1 MESTPTNASD
11 PDDATLLG
19 RWSRDCCER
28 SFHLLVTKYAA
39 LVHQA
44 ARRLGV
50 DDTIAEE
57 AAQAT
62 FILLARKACTLADR
76 HSLAGWLHVTAMHQ
90 SRNLKRR
97 QIREYRKRH
106 RYGNEF
112 DGPSIPTWD
121 DGQPELARAMA
132 ALRPGDREILLLRFY
147 RALSVK
153 EMAGVT
159 GLSVEAAQ
167 KRLTR
172 AVERLRLSLCE
183 RGGVSSSAA
192 LAA

>member
-1 MESTPTNASD
+1 MASARTTD
-11 PDDATLLG
+11 SGPDDPTLLM
-19 RWSRDCCER
+19 RWSRDRCER
-28 SFHLLVTKYAA
+28 SFRLLVKKYAG

-44 ARRLGV
+44 ARRRSG

-62 FILLARKACTLADR
+62 FILLARKACTLTGR
-76 HSLAGWLHVTAMHQ
+76 QSLAGWLHVTAVHQ
-90 SRNLKRR
+90 SRNLQRR

-106 RYGNEF
+106 RFGDEADF
-112 DGPSIPTWD
+112 PSSPTWD
-121 DGQPELARAMA
+121 HEQPELDRAMA
-132 ALRPGDREILLLRFY
+132 TLRSGDREVLLLRFY
-147 RALSVK
+147 RTLSVK
-153 EMAGVT
+153 EMAGIM

-172 AVERLRLSLCE
+172 AVERLRLSLFARE
-183 RGGVSSSAA
+183 GVSSLTA